1 MKFQSNFRSV
11 ENEISSVKSQ
21 VESLEN
27 QVNYCT
33 KKILDKIKTN
43 EKQIKTPTQISE

>member
-33 KKILDKIKTN
+33 KKILDKIKPN